1 VAGHLVSFVVCVH
14 LQVLEEFYCNLKTV
28 GVSAV
33 TGENIDEFFT
43 SVEACAEEY
52 LQFYKPEMDRKV
64 QVVGSASVVCC
75 AASKVASVSSHGNSH
90 ADVLDHSLCS
100 GWLNI
105 VSTLL
110 RFTVYF
116 TFVYI

>member
-1 VAGHLVSFVVCVH
+1 MSPRSCVRVGPDSCAC

-52 LQFYKPEMDRKV
+52 LKYYKPEMDRKV
-64 QVVGSASVVCC
+64 QVQLSRCFCFCQSSVKPKCQN
-75 AASKVASVSSHGNSH
+75 A
-90 ADVLDHSLCS
+90 LDGTWC
-100 GWLNI
+100 
-105 VSTLL
+105 
-110 RFTVYF
+110 
-116 TFVYI
+116 